1 MKSIP
6 NQSAVVAEITAAFQ
20 DELYPGDANIVY
32 DNMGFHLECIEV
44 RDAFK
49 GHRWQEVPDDVL
61 STERTGFSFMS
72 KEGFKYYLPAFM
84 CSLLK
89 DSSVVN
95 EGIRMVLLML
105 KLPTEIDSAVIAEQ
119 IQRFEGEGKL
129 PDVDLNEVF
138 QNQLAHTNTEINAF
152 IARASQFSR
161 VQGRAIH
168 HFLAYTR
175 DEYGDEFLSAEA
187 DLAIQR
193 YWFQFA

>member
-1 MKSIP
+1 MSSTAS
-6 NQSAVVAEITAAFQ
+6 QSAITAEVTAAFKN
-20 DELYPGDANIVY
+20 EPYPGDANLVY
-32 DNMGFHLECIEV
+32 DNTGFHLACIKV

-49 GHRWQEVPDDVL
+49 SHLWQEMPDDVL
-61 STERTGFSFMS
+61 STERTALSFMS

-89 DSSVVN
+89 DNSVVDK
-95 EGIRMVLLML
+95 GISLVVRML
-105 KLPTEIDSAVIAEQ
+105 KLPTEMDLAVIAEK
-119 IQRFEGEGKL
+119 IQRFEAVGEL
-129 PDVDLNEVF
+129 PDIELNEVL
-138 QNQLAHTNTEINAF
+138 QNQLVQTNTEINAF